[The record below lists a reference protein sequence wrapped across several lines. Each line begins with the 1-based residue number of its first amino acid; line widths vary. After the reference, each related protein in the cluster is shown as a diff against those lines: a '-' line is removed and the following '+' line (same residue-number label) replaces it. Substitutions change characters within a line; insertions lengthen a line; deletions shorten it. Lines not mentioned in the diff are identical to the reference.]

1 MTYAHKHRLS
11 KHLWMKDVRLCY
23 LDISCNRLFLFLIYF
38 CGFQFTRYVYVGYI
52 FSKGYLLRDVSV
64 KERILIG

>member
-1 MTYAHKHRLS
+1 
-11 KHLWMKDVRLCY
+11 MKDVRLCY